1 VIAWQRKRF
10 RYHGRHEQKPSR
22 PPISNHVT
30 DLVSIDFLIV
40 PRTGVKLLFVLAVL
54 AHARRKVIHLNVTE
68 NPTAQWAGQ
77 QIVDAFPWDS
87 A

>member
-1 VIAWQRKRF
+1 
-10 RYHGRHEQKPSR
+10 
-22 PPISNHVT
+22 
-30 DLVSIDFLIV
+30 VSIDFLIV
-40 PRTGVKLLFVLAVL
+40 PRTGFKLLFVLAVL
-54 AHARRKVIHLNVTE
+54 AHARRKVIHFNVIE